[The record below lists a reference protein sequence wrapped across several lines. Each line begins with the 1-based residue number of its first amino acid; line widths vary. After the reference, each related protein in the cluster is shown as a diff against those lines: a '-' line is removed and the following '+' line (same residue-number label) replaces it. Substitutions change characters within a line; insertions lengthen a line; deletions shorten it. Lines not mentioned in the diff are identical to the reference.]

1 MVTPTACRL
10 LGASR
15 AGRRVAQFRAFAADG
30 WRVSIEEAE
39 PDLREPP
46 AANGTRSVAP
56 EKLRVA
62 IDQHA
67 AVIYRLA
74 LSIVRDPAL
83 ADDVVQETLIKAW
96 RAAPL
101 DPSGAVPRAWMTKVA
116 RNTAISMLRS
126 RREEPTSDDRLPER
140 PTGLTVARAVEGR
153 AALSE
158 LRDALDTLDEDARA
172 LVVLREIDGMSYEDI
187 AAAMDL
193 PLSTVKTRLF
203 RARQSLKRA
212 LEAWQ

>member
-1 MVTPTACRL
+1 MAP
-10 LGASR
+10 
-15 AGRRVAQFRAFAADG
+15 QFGPPAADG
-30 WRVSIEEAE
+30 WLVSIDGAE
-39 PDLREPP
+39 PELRER
-46 AANGTRSVAP
+46 ANANGAAHRPVAP
-56 EKLRVA
+56 EMLRAA

-67 AVIYRLA
+67 TVVYRLA

-101 DPSGAVPRAWMTKVA
+101 DANGLVPRAWMTKVA

-126 RREEPTSDDRLPER
+126 RREDPTSDDRLPER
-140 PTGLTVARAVEGR
+140 ASALTVARAVEGR
-153 AALSE
+153 AALSD
-158 LRDALDTLDEDARA
+158 LRDALDMLDEDSRA

-193 PLSTVKTRLF
+193 PLPTVKTRLF
-203 RARQSLKRA
+203 RARQTLKRA

>member
-1 MVTPTACRL
+1 MG
-10 LGASR
+10 LGPHFGAP
-15 AGRRVAQFRAFAADG
+15 AADG
-30 WRVSIEEAE
+30 WPVSIDGAE
-39 PDLREPP
+39 PDLRAG
-46 AANGTRSVAP
+46 AASNGAAARSVAP
-56 EKLRVA
+56 EMLRAA

-67 AVIYRLA
+67 TVVYRLA

-96 RAAPL
+96 RSAPL
-101 DPSGAVPRAWMTKVA
+101 DDNGAVPRAWMTKVA

-126 RREEPTSDDRLPER
+126 RREDPIADDRLPER
-140 PTGLTVARAVEGR
+140 PSTLTVARAVEGR

-158 LRDALDTLDEDARA
+158 LRHALDTLDEDARA

-193 PLSTVKTRLF
+193 PLPTVKTRLF

>member
-1 MVTPTACRL
+1 M
-10 LGASR
+10 
-15 AGRRVAQFRAFAADG
+15 
-30 WRVSIEEAE
+30 SIDDAE
-39 PDLREPP
+39 HELRES
-46 AANGTRSVAP
+46 AATSGSTRRSIAP
-56 EKLRVA
+56 EMLRAA

-96 RAAPL
+96 RSAPL
-101 DPSGAVPRAWMTKVA
+101 DPDGSVPRAWMSKVA

-126 RREEPTSDDRLPER
+126 RREHPIADDHLPER
-140 PTGLTVARAVEGR
+140 ASGLTVSRTVEGR
-153 AALSE
+153 AALSD
-158 LRDALDTLDEDARA
+158 LRQALDLLDTDARA
-172 LVVLREIDGMSYEDI
+172 LVVLREIDGMSYEEI
-187 AAAMDL
+187 ASAMDL
-193 PLSTVKTRLF
+193 PLPTVKTRLF

>member
-1 MVTPTACRL
+1 
-10 LGASR
+10 
-15 AGRRVAQFRAFAADG
+15 
-30 WRVSIEEAE
+30 VSIDDAE
-39 PDLREPP
+39 PDLREP
-46 AANGTRSVAP
+46 AASNGAARRPVAP
-56 EKLRVA
+56 EMLRAA

-67 AVIYRLA
+67 TVVYRLA

-101 DPSGAVPRAWMTKVA
+101 DADGLVPRAWMTKVA

-126 RREEPTSDDRLPER
+126 RREDPTADDRLPER
-140 PTGLTVARAVEGR
+140 PSTLTVARAVEGR

-172 LVVLREIDGMSYEDI
+172 LVVLREIDGMSYEEI

-193 PLSTVKTRLF
+193 PLPTVKTRLF